1 MDGGEEKPDSGR
13 QTEDLLSKQG
23 GKGRAQVARC
33 NIPVERL
40 EYIGQRDMIY
50 RFVLSDISVYLFQ

>member
-13 QTEDLLSKQG
+13 QTEDLRSKQD
-23 GKGRAQVARC
+23 GKGRAQVVRC

-40 EYIGQRDMIY
+40 EYIGQCDMIY
-50 RFVLSDISVYLFQ
+50 RFV